1 MPNRCPPVFG
11 HFLHGH
17 DLEVLG
23 SEHHRELCEAFEEF
37 WKKFRQTK
45 WQPFW
50 SLDWPKIDPK
60 FAQNSTENRCWLNKF
75 CDKTWQVSV
84 TFAQSSQKWK
94 IFTFLWKL
102 SADFANFDHFQRFD
116 LSKRAVFLGWNGK
129 MVRFD
134 WLFELENVI
143 LSEVGIL
150 AKFWTSFKVQILTAT
165 FLSVLGFS
173 KA

>member
-1 MPNRCPPVFG
+1 MA
-11 HFLHGH
+11 
-17 DLEVLG
+17 VL
-23 SEHHRELCEAFEEF
+23 
-37 WKKFRQTK
+37 
-45 WQPFW
+45 
-50 SLDWPKIDPK
+50 
-60 FAQNSTENRCWLNKF
+60 
-75 CDKTWQVSV
+75 
-84 TFAQSSQKWK
+84 
-94 IFTFLWKL
+94 
-102 SADFANFDHFQRFD
+102 
-116 LSKRAVFLGWNGK
+116 LGWNGK